1 MCSILLIFLLFV
13 IVFDFAHDCAV
24 YFDIEEKSAQGWRQ
38 SPTWLVSASHWG
50 AAFGCEDTQKGTQ
63 GTQPPSFQRSLL
75 FAEDSQR
82 YDGHGRCVS
91 MALWHMPQ
99 IEQEGAHNVPKL
111 PCSLELWHQASHRAE
126 DGAGLPILCVQGLVG
141 DMGSRL
147 EEMGEGSRVACS
159 TATFSLQAK
168 NQKSTKSKGQ
178 RQAIRG
184 QRKRWKEHWRFL
196 CRCISLW
203 PTCTICPAVAN
214 NRDCDF
220 QFSLPDS
227 QYIDPVCTGRC
238 CYGRGP
244 QRSLPRRGLE
254 ASECEGHDREGRER
268 CGERCRQRTSL
279 RYQGAQQGAED
290 ACRES
295 RCQATT
301 QSTMGQACQRGDPDL
316 ARPVAELS
324 QTADGLPRNYQQ
336 SQAGHRDGQE
346 YDPAFEC
353 QGSQHRSG
361 HNHTL
366 GAKNGSRRAIRHR
379 QRRGKV
385 EAIYAKSVAE
395 LCTVFRPRSWKSA
408 DGGSARDQVRRRDTD
423 TPCFQA
429 SKIIRALSSTCG
441 LIYGIVNFGGADPV
455 LCNGMHGA
463 LFNAGLAGD
472 SLDTGTYLLSDC
484 DAYQLMPWSHSI
496 WDEPNFLH
504 PFDAVLRAQSL
515 SLSLYKEET
524 ECKLGLL
531 QAFSESP
538 LGSHDLTDFASD
550 HLNDCQFFSKCHPPL
565 KSCFLSRCRK
575 ETSVKRCICFRD
587 SIDLYVGIDQEITM
601 QHTSIE
607 VDAFLQWTAK
617 PWRLRPTQIDA
628 LEPEVDPLSSWAV
641 LISGGKDLSLDT
653 GTFSPI
659 QARLTDEHDSIPS
672 RVAQASREPV
682 QANGPVERHFQPP
695 AFVTDLFSLPGFP
708 CTSTEFPVWKWNY
721 HTNMVLAPWT
731 LP

>member
-1 MCSILLIFLLFV
+1 
-13 IVFDFAHDCAV
+13 
-24 YFDIEEKSAQGWRQ
+24 
-38 SPTWLVSASHWG
+38 
-50 AAFGCEDTQKGTQ
+50 
-63 GTQPPSFQRSLL
+63 
-75 FAEDSQR
+75 
-82 YDGHGRCVS
+82 
-91 MALWHMPQ
+91 
-99 IEQEGAHNVPKL
+99 
-111 PCSLELWHQASHRAE
+111 
-126 DGAGLPILCVQGLVG
+126 
-141 DMGSRL
+141 
-147 EEMGEGSRVACS
+147 
-159 TATFSLQAK
+159 
-168 NQKSTKSKGQ
+168 
-178 RQAIRG
+178 
-184 QRKRWKEHWRFL
+184 
-196 CRCISLW
+196 
-203 PTCTICPAVAN
+203 
-214 NRDCDF
+214 
-220 QFSLPDS
+220 
-227 QYIDPVCTGRC
+227 
-238 CYGRGP
+238 
-244 QRSLPRRGLE
+244 
-254 ASECEGHDREGRER
+254 
-268 CGERCRQRTSL
+268 
-279 RYQGAQQGAED
+279 
-290 ACRES
+290 
-295 RCQATT
+295 
-301 QSTMGQACQRGDPDL
+301 
-316 ARPVAELS
+316 
-324 QTADGLPRNYQQ
+324 
-336 SQAGHRDGQE
+336 
-346 YDPAFEC
+346 
-353 QGSQHRSG
+353 
-361 HNHTL
+361 
-366 GAKNGSRRAIRHR
+366 
-379 QRRGKV
+379 
-385 EAIYAKSVAE
+385 
-395 LCTVFRPRSWKSA
+395 
-408 DGGSARDQVRRRDTD
+408 
-423 TPCFQA
+423 
-429 SKIIRALSSTCG
+429 
-441 LIYGIVNFGGADPV
+441 VNFGGADPV

-538 LGSHDLTDFASD
+538 IGSHDLTDFASN

-695 AFVTDLFSLPGFP
+695 AFVTDLFSLPGF
-708 CTSTEFPVWKWNY
+708 
-721 HTNMVLAPWT
+721 LA
-731 LP
+731 LPPNFLFENGITIRTWYLHHEHYPRWIVPRFVELDHNWGRWQSEITDAWRDVIIHAEDVQFFTVMPDPDRSYIPRQILADVIVA